1 MAAVTRQIFKQVNL
15 ELTKVGLPIVAEQM
29 PILMTIHFIQE
40 PLSQQEI
47 ANLLQKDKAGVQRS
61 IQTMRKG
68 GFLHIED
75 DPHDKRRNIVSLT
88 TSGRFACEK
97 AIECVQEFD
106 ARLKSQL
113 TEQESELISKVLD
126 KLLTIVND

>member
-1 MAAVTRQIFKQVNL
+1 
-15 ELTKVGLPIVAEQM
+15 M